1 MIGRRREMALAK
13 NSDHFE
19 DLPYEALRNKV
30 KPRRVWKTRRDKGCR
45 TLGDAG
51 LPLKPANVAG
61 DLLDVRRRDPLDL
74 RHVTE
79 LPVMGFDAE
88 FRSAQKGGVA
98 VMIGLINLVDQ
109 RRALLG
115 AGGLCTVAGG
125 AMGVELRLARL

>member
-1 MIGRRREMALAK
+1 MALAK

-51 LPLKPANVAG
+51 LPLKPANVAD

-79 LPVMGFDAE
+79 LPVMSFHAE
-88 FRSAQKGGVA
+88 LCSAQKGRVTM
-98 VMIGLINLVDQ
+98 MIRLIDLMD
-109 RRALLG
+109 
-115 AGGLCTVAGG
+115 
-125 AMGVELRLARL
+125 